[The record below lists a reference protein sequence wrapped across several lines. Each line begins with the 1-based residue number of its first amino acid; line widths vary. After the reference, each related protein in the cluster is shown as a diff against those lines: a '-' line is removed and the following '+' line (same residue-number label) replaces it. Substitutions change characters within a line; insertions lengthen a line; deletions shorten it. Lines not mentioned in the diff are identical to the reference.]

1 VFKALLWGGLFTRLA
16 RKTNIHAKFILAAKE
31 GGYNEIDWT
40 HAFRDNLASNIDRRF
55 DGCDITEGKD

>member
-1 VFKALLWGGLFTRLA
+1 LA